1 MTEGSATP
9 PAGCGATTTDRFCVT
24 CGTPLA
30 EGVRFCPKY
39 GTPLG
44 SGVGA
49 VPPVPGM
56 APTPAAAG
64 SNTPWLI
71 AIGLSIVAAAGV
83 IHAAIGRDGLPAGG
97 GPPVQTQ
104 AASGTL
110 AGGGLGPAPDISG
123 LTPRE
128 QFARL
133 NDRVMAAAEAGDTST
148 VINFW
153 PMAYGAY
160 EQLLPGDRDIDA
172 RYHMATLYLIVGQF
186 PQVLALTD
194 TIMTEAPDNLMGWYL
209 RTLVHEYQEDG
220 AKARE
225 AREEFNRL
233 YPTQIEQPRGEY
245 IDHRDMLDAFR
256 ARPGVN

>member
-1 MTEGSATP
+1 MVP
-9 PAGCGATTTDRFCVT
+9 MP
-24 CGTPLA
+24 
-30 EGVRFCPKY
+30 
-39 GTPLG
+39 
-44 SGVGA
+44 A
-49 VPPVPGM
+49 VP
-56 APTPAAAG
+56 G
-64 SNTPWLI
+64 SQTPWLI

-83 IHAAIGRDGLPAGG
+83 IYAAIGRDGLPAGG

-104 AASGTL
+104 AASGTP

-194 TIMTEAPDNLMGWYL
+194 TIMTEAPDNLMAWYL

-225 AREEFNRL
+225 ARDSFNRL
-233 YPTQIEQPRGEY
+233 SPTQIEQPRGEY

-256 ARPGVN
+256 ARPGAN

>member
-24 CGTPLA
+24 CGTPLT
-30 EGVRFCPKY
+30 EGVRFCPQF
-39 GTPLG
+39 GTPLTT
-44 SGVGA
+44 SSVA
-49 VPPVPGM
+49 APRPSGM
-56 APTPAAAG
+56 APTPVASG
-64 SNTPWLI
+64 SSTPWI
-71 AIGLSIVAAAGV
+71 FAIGLSIIAAAGV
-83 IHAAIGRDGLPAGG
+83 VYSAIGRDGLPAGG
-97 GPPVQTQ
+97 GPP
-104 AASGTL
+104 AAQSAP
-110 AGGGLGPAPDISG
+110 AGGGLGPAPDISN

-148 VINFW
+148 VITFW

-160 EQLLPGDRDIDA
+160 EQLLPGDRDVDA

-186 PQVLALTD
+186 PQVLALAD
-194 TIMTEAPDNLMGWYL
+194 TIMTEAPDNLMAWYL
-209 RTLVHEYQEDG
+209 RTIVHEFEGDG

-225 AREEFNRL
+225 ARESFNRL
-233 YPTQIEQPRGEY
+233 FPTQIEQPRGEY
-245 IDHRDMLDAFR
+245 IDHRDLLDAFR

>member
-30 EGVRFCPKY
+30 DGVRFCPKY
-39 GTPLG
+39 GTPLSG
-44 SGVGA
+44 GVGA
-49 VPPVPGM
+49 VPPMPGM
-56 APTPAAAG
+56 VPTPAAAG

-83 IHAAIGRDGLPAGG
+83 IYAAIGRDGLPAGG

-225 AREEFNRL
+225 AREAFNRL

>member
-9 PAGCGATTTDRFCVT
+9 PAGCGATSTDRFCVA
-24 CGTPLA
+24 CGTPLT
-30 EGVRFCPKY
+30 EGVRFCPQF

-44 SGVGA
+44 TSSA
-49 VPPVPGM
+49 VTPPAAGM
-56 APTPAAAG
+56 IPLPAAAD
-64 SNTPWLI
+64 SNTPWFI
-71 AIGLSIVAAAGV
+71 AIGLSILAAAGV
-83 IHAAIGRDGLPAGG
+83 IYAAIGRDGLPAGG
-97 GPPVQTQ
+97 GPPVAQ
-104 AASGTL
+104 AAPPG
-110 AGGGLGPAPDISG
+110 AGLGRAPDISG
-123 LTPRE
+123 LSPRE

-133 NDRVMAAAEAGDTST
+133 NDRVMAAAEAGDTAT

-194 TIMTEAPDNLMGWYL
+194 TIMTEAPDNLMAWYL
-209 RTLVHEYQEDG
+209 RTLVHEYQEDS

-225 AREEFNRL
+225 ARANFNRL
-233 YPTQIEQPRGEY
+233 FPTQIEQPRGEY

-256 ARPGVN
+256 ARPGAN

>member
-1 MTEGSATP
+1 MTDGSATP

-24 CGTPLA
+24 CGTPLT
-30 EGVRFCPKY
+30 EGVRFCPQF
-39 GTPLG
+39 GTPLTT
-44 SGVGA
+44 SGGA
-49 VPPVPGM
+49 APRPTGM
-56 APTPAAAG
+56 AQTPAASG
-64 SNTPWLI
+64 SNTPWI
-71 AIGLSIVAAAGV
+71 FAIGLSIIAAAGV
-83 IHAAIGRDGLPAGG
+83 VYSAIGRDGLPAGG
-97 GPPVQTQ
+97 GAP
-104 AASGTL
+104 AAQSAP
-110 AGGGLGPAPDISG
+110 AGGGLGPAPDISN

-160 EQLLPGDRDIDA
+160 EQLLPGDRDVDA

-186 PQVLALTD
+186 PQVLALAD
-194 TIMTEAPDNLMGWYL
+194 TIMTEAPDNLMAWYL
-209 RTLVHEYQEDG
+209 RTIVHEFEGDG

-225 AREEFNRL
+225 ARETFNRL
-233 YPTQIEQPRGEY
+233 FPTQIEQPRGEY

-256 ARPGVN
+256 ARPGAN

>member
-1 MTEGSATP
+1 M
-9 PAGCGATTTDRFCVT
+9 
-24 CGTPLA
+24 
-30 EGVRFCPKY
+30 
-39 GTPLG
+39 
-44 SGVGA
+44 
-49 VPPVPGM
+49 VPM
-56 APTPAAAG
+56 PAAAG
-64 SNTPWLI
+64 SNTPWFI
-71 AIGLSIVAAAGV
+71 AIGLSVVAAAGV
-83 IHAAIGRDGLPAGG
+83 IYSAVGRDGLPAGG
-97 GPPVQTQ
+97 GPPAAQ
-104 AASGTL
+104 AAP

-148 VINFW
+148 VISFW

-194 TIMTEAPDNLMGWYL
+194 TIMTEAPDNLMAWYL
-209 RTLVHEYQEDG
+209 RALVHEYQEDG

-225 AREEFNRL
+225 ARDNFNRL
-233 YPTQIEQPRGEY
+233 FPTQIEQPRGEY

-256 ARPGVN
+256 ARPGAN

>member
-1 MTEGSATP
+1 VTEGSATP

-24 CGTPLA
+24 CGTPLT
-30 EGVRFCPKY
+30 EGVRFCPQF

-44 SGVGA
+44 TAGGTM
-49 VPPVPGM
+49 PPAPGM
-56 APTPAAAG
+56 VPLPAAAG

-83 IHAAIGRDGLPAGG
+83 IYAAIGRDGLPAGG

-104 AASGTL
+104 AASGTP
-110 AGGGLGPAPDISG
+110 AGGGLGRAPDISG

-133 NDRVMAAAEAGDTST
+133 NDRVMAAAESGDTST
-148 VINFW
+148 VISFW

-160 EQLLPGDRDIDA
+160 EQLLPGDRDVDA

-186 PQVLALTD
+186 PQVLALAD
-194 TIMTEAPDNLMGWYL
+194 TIMTEAPDNLMAWYL
-209 RTLVHEYQEDG
+209 RSLVYEYNNED

-225 AREEFNRL
+225 ARAAFDRL
-233 YPTQIEQPRGEY
+233 FPTQIEQPRGEY
-245 IDHRDMLDAFR
+245 IDHRDLLDAFR
-256 ARPGVN
+256 ARAGAN

>member
-9 PAGCGATTTDRFCVT
+9 PAGCGATSTDRFCVT
-24 CGTPLA
+24 CGTPLT
-30 EGVRFCPKY
+30 EGVRFCPQL

-44 SGVGA
+44 ASGA
-49 VPPVPGM
+49 TQPAIPGM
-56 APTPAAAG
+56 APMPVAAG
-64 SNTPWLI
+64 SQIPWLI
-71 AIGLSIVAAAGV
+71 AIGLSVVAAAGV
-83 IHAAIGRDGLPAGG
+83 IYAAIGRDGLPAGG
-97 GPPVQTQ
+97 GAPAAQ
-104 AASGTL
+104 AAP

-160 EQLLPGDRDIDA
+160 EQLVPGDRDIDA
-172 RYHMATLYLIVGQF
+172 RYHMATLYLVVGQF
-186 PQVLALTD
+186 PEVLALTD
-194 TIMTEAPDNLMGWYL
+194 TIMTEAPDNLMAWYL
-209 RTLVHEYQEDG
+209 RALVYEYQEDG
-220 AKARE
+220 AKTRE
-225 AREEFNRL
+225 ARDNFNRL